1 MSDERTILPLL
12 ITEDRE
18 RRERTLDTVQGQTIH
33 YIVETS
39 PASVP
44 EALFDYQAFL
54 VDKVEKAWLY
64 TQMNSNLLSEAVAV
78 DDVTP
83 WLDNV
88 TSNGLT
94 IRANIIA
101 QLASPVP

>member
-1 MSDERTILPLL
+1 MSNEKTLLPPL
-12 ITEDRE
+12 ITEDRA
-18 RRERTLDTVQGQTIH
+18 RRERTLDAVQGQTIH
-33 YIVETS
+33 SIVETS
-39 PASVP
+39 PATV
-44 EALFDYQAFL
+44 AKAHFAYQAFL
-54 VDKVEKAWLY
+54 VDKVEQAWLY
-64 TQMNSNLLSEAVAV
+64 TQTNSNLLSKAVAV
-78 DDVTP
+78 DTSTP